1 MQSPLRYAVPLFWET
16 GIQKI
21 GGPWK
26 WVINSLT
33 AHALHDVMMWN
44 TDNKC
49 LLIIAGELN
58 MMAFK
63 DPFQLR
69 WFYEKENKTKQKPE
83 SK

>member
-44 TDNKC
+44 TDNK
-49 LLIIAGELN
+49 
-58 MMAFK
+58 
-63 DPFQLR
+63 
-69 WFYEKENKTKQKPE
+69 YHKTVTPVLGDIQGQVGQDSGQPDLAVNV
-83 SK
+83 S